1 MNTFSKDDGPIPMA
15 QVMNTS
21 SVEEDTDMVPNEV
34 NSTLEHQ
41 TFFGNRDSCRKIS
54 LSENWQAKLFNLSPK
69 VQFLEQGLDSQRTIT
84 QTFGSSSKQMSEHQ
98 VYLTFKDYL
107 ESSEKA
113 TAKLTST

>member
-1 MNTFSKDDGPIPMA
+1 MKAGVQDEPNHVQETAMNTFSKDDGPIPMA

-21 SVEEDTDMVPNEV
+21 SVEEDTDMVPNEM

-69 VQFLEQGLDSQRTIT
+69 VQFIEQGLDS
-84 QTFGSSSKQMSEHQ
+84 
-98 VYLTFKDYL
+98 
-107 ESSEKA
+107 
-113 TAKLTST
+113 